1 MEEKSQKTNL
11 VETKNK
17 NMKTKQVRRPP
28 RNITYHE
35 PVAQCHYCQKNP
47 HAPECA
53 EAVQAFAEYEA
64 QGAAETAAKYGGGGG
79 AHHAAAGAHGGA
91 ARGAGHH

>member
-1 MEEKSQKTNL
+1 MSERERRTEHEKFSPRKKLFKKPKKT
-11 VETKNK
+11 
-17 NMKTKQVRRPP
+17 QVRRPP

-64 QGAAETAAKYGGGGG
+64 QGAAETAAKYGG
-79 AHHAAAGAHGGA
+79 AHAAHAHGGNA
-91 ARGAGHH
+91 HGAGHH